1 MSRVVKPI
9 QLLPALVGLILL
21 NGCSSTAVNQG
32 NNGGSIATPPISSS
46 EENIENYHVVKRGE
60 SLYGIARMYGRD
72 HKDLARWNNIPP
84 PYALNIGQRLIL
96 DGPPAD
102 DNSQQDNYESE
113 ISTPTIEEPPVA
125 EGKHRVAA
133 GETLFAIAQK
143 YGKNWRDLAKWNN
156 LQEPYGVNAGQIL
169 VVEAPAD
176 YIANNDPITTPTVEP
191 VTNPAP
197 SNNEK
202 VHTVLPGDTLFKI
215 AKHYGLNMIDLAK
228 WNNIPPPYSVQLN
241 QKLRLTAPEGIEN
254 TLPSA
259 LPEASNSDYHIVQA
273 KDTLYSI
280 SKVYNISIANL
291 KLWNNLQP
299 PFNVFIGQ
307 KLRITPPATSSSS
320 GDLSPVVLNPIPSY
334 HIAESGE
341 SLKQIAQKYGLS
353 LSDVAKWNGIG
364 SPYNIYPGQRL
375 KLAP

>member
-32 NNGGSIATPPISSS
+32 NTEGSIETPPISS

-102 DNSQQDNYESE
+102 DNYQEENNESE
-113 ISTPTIEEPPVA
+113 ISAPTIDEPSLP
-125 EGKHRVAA
+125 EGQHKVAA
-133 GETLFAIAQK
+133 GESLFAISRK
-143 YGKNWRDLAKWNN
+143 YNVNWKDLAKWNN
-156 LQEPYGVNAGQIL
+156 IQEPYAVNAGQIL

-176 YIANNDPITTPTVEP
+176 YIANNDPITVPTVEP
-191 VTNPAP
+191 ADNTAP
-197 SNNEK
+197 SNDEK
-202 VHTVLPGDTLFKI
+202 VHIVLPGDTLFKI

-241 QKLRLTAPEGIEN
+241 QKLRLTPPEGIDN

-280 SKVYNISIANL
+280 SKIYNISIANL

-299 PFNVFIGQ
+299 NKGIFIGQ

-320 GDLSPVVLNPIPSY
+320 GGLTPVVLNPIPSY
-334 HIAESGE
+334 HIAKSGE
-341 SLKQIAQKYGLS
+341 SLKQISQKYGLS